1 MSKPNVT
8 LLLKMIIVPIEL
20 WIQNDLSNPYK
31 IYEINVSLAIYMLK
45 RIYSAKNLQFHI
57 LEMYKVFVNKSC
69 IATKIFDS
77 DSNFTK
83 F

>member
-1 MSKPNVT
+1 MKSMY
-8 LLLKMIIVPIEL
+8 LLP
-20 WIQNDLSNPYK
+20 
-31 IYEINVSLAIYMLK
+31 YMLK
-45 RIYSAKNLQFHI
+45 RIYSAKNMQFRI

-77 DSNFTK
+77 DSNLTK